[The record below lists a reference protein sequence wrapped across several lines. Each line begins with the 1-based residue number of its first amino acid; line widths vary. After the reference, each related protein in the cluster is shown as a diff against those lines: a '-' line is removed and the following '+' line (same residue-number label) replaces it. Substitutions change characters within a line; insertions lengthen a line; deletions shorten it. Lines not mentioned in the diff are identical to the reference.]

1 MKDLILLSLHKNFTM
16 YTLAEE
22 NYLKAILTISLQADG
37 KVSTNAIAQEIG
49 TSAASVSDMLKKLQ
63 EKKLIKYE
71 KYKGVSL
78 NKKGK
83 EKAINILRKHRL
95 WETFLVNKLEFSW
108 DEVHHIAEQLEH
120 IQAENLIDKLDAFLD
135 YPKFDPHGEPIPTK
149 EGKIPASNTTALSEL
164 AVGTTGKIM
173 GVILDDRSFLQYLN
187 QLHIHIGTE
196 IEVLDKIHFDKSIAI
211 KVQNK
216 KQHIS
221 NDVAKHLLI
230 KQS

>member
-1 MKDLILLSLHKNFTM
+1 MKYLILLFLHKIFTM

-78 NKKGK
+78 SKKGE

-95 WETFLVNKLEFSW
+95 WETFLVKKLGFSW

-149 EGKIPASNTTALSEL
+149 EGIIPTSNTTALSDL
-164 AVGTTGKIM
+164 AIRTKGKIM
-173 GVILDDRSFLQYLN
+173 GVTLDDCSFLQYLN
-187 QLHIHIGTE
+187 QLHIQIGTE
-196 IEVLDKIHFDKSIAI
+196 IEVLDKIDFDKSIAI
-211 KVQNK
+211 KVQHK